1 TDGQFITVNP
11 ALARMLGYASPEAML
26 ATDIRVS
33 RQFSVEEERRQQLL
47 SLLERDRVV
56 RGFECEIV
64 RQDGTRLWVSI
75 SVRAVSGLSQ
85 EVAYCEGTVQDIT
98 ERKRSEEAVRRTVSV
113 LRSTL
118 ESTADGILVVDGR
131 GQVVSYNQRF
141 VQLWRLPSEALA

>member
-1 TDGQFITVNP
+1 R
-11 ALARMLGYASPEAML
+11 A
-26 ATDIRVS
+26 
-33 RQFSVEEERRQQLL
+33 
-47 SLLERDRVV
+47 RVV

-85 EVAYCEGTVQDIT
+85 EVAYYEGTVQDIT

-141 VQLWRLPSEALA
+141 VQLWRLPSEALATANDEVRLGHVLEQLRQPDQFLERVRQLYAQPGSEAFGLPGFGDART